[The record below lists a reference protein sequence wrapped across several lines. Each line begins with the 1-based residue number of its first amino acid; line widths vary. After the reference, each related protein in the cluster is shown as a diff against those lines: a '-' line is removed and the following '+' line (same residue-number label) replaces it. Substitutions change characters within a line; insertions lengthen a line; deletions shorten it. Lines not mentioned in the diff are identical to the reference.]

1 MAFIIANA
9 KTYRF
14 VQYDI
19 IPQHRVDTSPVSQR
33 RNIDNKTLGISQSVG
48 SMLVSGRSPKSLST
62 SELRNN
68 RGKLV
73 NFVIRDNDMGNTV
86 SFPSLL

>member
-1 MAFIIANA
+1 VTGA
-9 KTYRF
+9 RS
-14 VQYDI
+14 
-19 IPQHRVDTSPVSQR
+19 SPVNQR
-33 RNIDNKTLGISQSVG
+33 RNRENNTLGISQSVG
-48 SMLVSGRSPKSLST
+48 SMLVSGRGTESLST